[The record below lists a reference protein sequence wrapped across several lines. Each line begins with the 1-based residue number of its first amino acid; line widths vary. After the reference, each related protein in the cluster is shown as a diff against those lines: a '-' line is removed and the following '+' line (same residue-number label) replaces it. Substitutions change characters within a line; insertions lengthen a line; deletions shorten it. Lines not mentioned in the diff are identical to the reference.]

1 MQSELRTQTKL
12 EKIRQR
18 MKQENIHAFMILS
31 SDFHE
36 SEYVGDYFKCR
47 EYISGFTGSYTVAKE
62 TLDHGRIQTSRGA
75 SRPVESPQ

>member
-36 SEYVGDYFKCR
+36 SEYVGDYFK
-47 EYISGFTGSYTVAKE
+47 
-62 TLDHGRIQTSRGA
+62 
-75 SRPVESPQ
+75 